1 MATLSVSSLQAV
13 KEGEENEEDGG
24 GVAIGEE
31 EVKQECG
38 SEFMGEA
45 TGGKVE
51 RQKNRWFAKLC
62 VKILLDSVAVSVFV
76 FMFVELHKYK

>member
-13 KEGEENEEDGG
+13 KEGEENEEDEG
-24 GVAIGEE
+24 GVEIGEE

-38 SEFMGEA
+38 REFTGEA

-51 RQKNRWFAKLC
+51 RKKNRWFAKLC
-62 VKILLDSVAVSVFV
+62 VKILHSHFS
-76 FMFVELHKYK
+76 